1 MTTWRDT
8 QHLNAFKAFVQS
20 QPSDR
25 YIDHTAS
32 FEGCA
37 VGAYG
42 STIGIYR
49 DSELNELFRGIRFEL
64 VELTKIENITRVID
78 RPAIARKIIPSY
90 GELSDFLND
99 PVKVY
104 ATINPE
110 WF

>member
-8 QHLNAFKAFVQS
+8 KHLQAFKSFVQA

-25 YIDHTAS
+25 YIDHRAS

-42 STIGIYR
+42 STIGVYR

-64 VELTKIENITRVID
+64 QAATGIENISRVID
-78 RPAIARKIIPSY
+78 RPAIAIKLIPSY
-90 GELSDFLND
+90 GELSEFLND
-99 PVKVY
+99 PVRVFQ
-104 ATINPE
+104 TINPD
-110 WF
+110 WL